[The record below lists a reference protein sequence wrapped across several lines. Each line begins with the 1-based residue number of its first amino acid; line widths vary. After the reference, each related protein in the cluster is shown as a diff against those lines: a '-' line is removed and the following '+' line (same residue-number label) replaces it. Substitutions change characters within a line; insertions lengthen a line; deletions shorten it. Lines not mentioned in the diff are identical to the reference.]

1 MEDETPHDELVR
13 LLTSQLKTRE
23 NEVFGGLSYAEQAEY
38 DSRAERIR
46 ELEKGATEETQISEL
61 RKRSA

>member
-13 LLTSQLKTRE
+13 LLKSQLKTRE

-46 ELEKGATEETQISEL
+46 ELEKGATEEAQISEL

>member
-1 MEDETPHDELVR
+1 VR
-13 LLTSQLKTRE
+13 LLKSQLKTRE

-46 ELEKGATEETQISEL
+46 ELEKGATEEAQISEL